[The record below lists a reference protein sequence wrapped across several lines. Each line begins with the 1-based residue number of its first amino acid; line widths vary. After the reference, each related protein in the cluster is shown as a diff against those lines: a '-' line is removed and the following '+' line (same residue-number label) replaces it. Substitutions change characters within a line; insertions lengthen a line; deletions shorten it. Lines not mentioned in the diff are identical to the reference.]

1 MSPVLDA
8 LPILILNPHNRCNCR
23 CVMCDIW
30 RTAET
35 REISPED
42 LERHASSIERL
53 RVEWVVLTGGEPLMH
68 SDLFRLC
75 RVLRRRNIRIT
86 LLTTGLL
93 LERYCRE
100 VVEHVDDVIVSLDG
114 PPEIHDRIRRVPGA
128 YDGRSTGVG
137 AILQLRP
144 ELPVSVRST
153 VQKRNCFAMLDTVA
167 TARSLGASSIS
178 FLAADVA
185 SGAFN
190 RGDGWLL
197 PRQDDIALTAGELP
211 LLHDAIESLIERR
224 LCGKFV
230 VESAAKLRRIVSHFR
245 AHLGLVEP
253 VAPLCNAPWVSAVV
267 ESDGSVRPCFFHK
280 PFGKLGDGVSLAGLI
295 NGPEATAFRSNL
307 DVATNPV
314 CRRCVCSLNRV

>member
-128 YDGRSTGVG
+128 YDALSTGVG

-307 DVATNPV
+307 DVATNPI
-314 CRRCVCSLNRV
+314 CQRCVCSLNRV